1 MNCPTIPLL
10 GKDLGEKF
18 SVKVQ
23 PHTCHI
29 PSVLPFC
36 HFCHFWLYF
45 CGTITEGRRPSKP
58 TPGTTRHRPR
68 ADPSDDH
75 GVPEHWL

>member
-29 PSVLPFC
+29 PSSVLPFC
-36 HFCHFWLYF
+36 HFCHFWLF
-45 CGTITEGRRPSKP
+45 LWNNHRGAPTVEAHSRDDAAQAARRPF
-58 TPGTTRHRPR
+58 
-68 ADPSDDH
+68 
-75 GVPEHWL
+75 

>member
-29 PSVLPFC
+29 PSVYFTALLPLLPLLAIFLWNN
-36 HFCHFWLYF
+36 HRGAPTVEAHSRDDAAQAA
-45 CGTITEGRRPSKP
+45 RRPF
-58 TPGTTRHRPR
+58 
-68 ADPSDDH
+68 
-75 GVPEHWL
+75 